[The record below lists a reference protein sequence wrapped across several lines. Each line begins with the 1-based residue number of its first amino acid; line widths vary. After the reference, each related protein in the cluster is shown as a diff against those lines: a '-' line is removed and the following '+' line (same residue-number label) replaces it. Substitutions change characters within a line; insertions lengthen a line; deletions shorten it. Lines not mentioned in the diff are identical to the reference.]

1 MAPLTA
7 PVQHGYVVPP
17 GRWVHVG
24 GSDTPRMLFPPPCGF
39 LVPCLPHIPSA
50 GCRSVAQPADPL
62 GTSLGDERL
71 VPVQRLPR
79 PQAHGC
85 GFPFSP
91 PFPLAGTRGWGEPCV
106 AHCGRVSP
114 LGIAFWHGDARRKR
128 LARGHRCVPGAA
140 GRARGCQAAGF
151 GCVRGLEQ
159 PEGCAEE
166 GVLWCLSGGRVC
178 IGFISQKALARN
190 GWANVAQ
197 QLLPLHLA
205 RANGVVGADE
215 AV

>member
-7 PVQHGYVVPP
+7 PVQRGYVVPP

-24 GSDTPRMLFPPPCGF
+24 GLDTPRMLFPPPCGF

-128 LARGHRCVPGAA
+128 LACGHRCVPGAA

-166 GVLWCLSGGRVC
+166 GGALVFVWGSCLHWVHLPEGFGKERVGECGPAASPLALSKGKRCCWCR
-178 IGFISQKALARN
+178 
-190 GWANVAQ
+190 
-197 QLLPLHLA
+197 
-205 RANGVVGADE
+205 
-215 AV
+215 